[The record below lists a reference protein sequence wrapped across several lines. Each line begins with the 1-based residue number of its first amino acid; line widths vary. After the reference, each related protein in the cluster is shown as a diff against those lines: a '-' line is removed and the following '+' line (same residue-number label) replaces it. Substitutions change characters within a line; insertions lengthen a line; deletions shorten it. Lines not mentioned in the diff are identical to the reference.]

1 MSMYAMTPYRREHGM
16 PRFFDDFEKDFFN
29 GFPTITAAFRTDIE
43 DAGDH
48 YVMKSELPGFSKED
62 INIDIN
68 GECMT
73 VRAVHEESEEEK
85 KKNFVR
91 RERSYGSFSRS
102 FDISGID
109 ANGIAA
115 KYENG
120 ILELTLPKM
129 KEKALEGKK
138 IIID

>member
-1 MSMYAMTPYRREHGM
+1 MSMYAMTPYRREHGL

-48 YVMKSELPGFSKED
+48 YLMKSELPGFSKED
-62 INIDIN
+62 IAIDIN

-73 VRAVHEESEEEK
+73 VRAEHTETDEEK
-85 KKNFVR
+85 KKNYVR

-109 ANGIAA
+109 PDGIEA

-120 ILELTLPKM
+120 LLELTLPK
-129 KEKALEGKK
+129 EKAKVPEGKK
-138 IIID
+138 ITIA